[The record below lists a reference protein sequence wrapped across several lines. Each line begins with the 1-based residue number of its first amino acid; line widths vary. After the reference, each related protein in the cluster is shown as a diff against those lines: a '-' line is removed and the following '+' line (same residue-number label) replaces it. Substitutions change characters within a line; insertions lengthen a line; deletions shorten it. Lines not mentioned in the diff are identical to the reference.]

1 MIEHKSNS
9 IVFNLIIP
17 DLSSNRRNVEV
28 TTSSDDLSYFLWI
41 WNVVYYTA
49 TFSLLQVAGNPGMS
63 VSAFSHR
70 NTSRC
75 ADGIHCIPAAVPPD
89 HSAASQWIRRSFSE
103 KQLINSKRI
112 VI

>member
-1 MIEHKSNS
+1 MASEKIKTTES
-9 IVFNLIIP
+9 LET
-17 DLSSNRRNVEV
+17 LCVEV
-28 TTSSDDLSYFLWI
+28 TTSSDDPVIFPFEPEYD
-41 WNVVYYTA
+41 YYPA
-49 TFSLLQVAGNPGMS
+49 IFSLLQGTRNPEKS
-63 VSAFSHR
+63 ASAFSPG

-75 ADGIHCIPAAVPPD
+75 AGGIHCIPAAVPPD